1 MKIDNK
7 FLGRALI
14 VALGLL
20 LLVQMVP
27 FAMHLLGR

>member
-14 VALGLL
+14 VALGVL

-27 FAMHLLGR
+27 FAMHLLGK

>member
-14 VALGLL
+14 IALGIL

-27 FAMHLLGR
+27 FARHLLG